1 MNKRIIHTVFENQ
14 VTRTPANIAVT
25 EGNKQLSYM
34 ELNQAANRLAHA
46 LRDMGLKREDIVC
59 AFAPSGL
66 NLVIMLLGIFKAGGV
81 YMPMDIA
88 FSKKQLTCSLKETAP
103 RFYLVDG
110 EWEKEVSKILNELGL
125 APECIFTFNDNNTF
139 DAAVNRGG
147 GCYKIKQPKTQA
159 GSHENPILLSEPQ
172 DGNYIFHTSG
182 STGAGKAVLGCH
194 DSLSHFIHWQLKEF
208 NIDASCRVSQLSQH
222 TFDAS
227 LRDILL
233 PLCAG
238 ATLCIPPKGTKDNLT
253 TLVQWIVNESISL
266 IHTVP
271 SFFRVIAREMLLAN
285 ETPISLRYVFLAG
298 EYITV
303 QDILNWKKA
312 TDEQTEFV
320 NLYGATE
327 ATMAKTFNR
336 ITSVSGDTTKAVHAG
351 RPINNTVIAIVNDG
365 NLCQPGEVGEIYI
378 VTPFLTKGYYRDSDK
393 TSASFVQNPLVS
405 NRKEIVYKT
414 GDYGYYL
421 EDQNV
426 FVMGR
431 MDDQVKVNGIR
442 VELNEVKEVVSAYP
456 GVEETEITVHKDSY
470 LQNSLVCYVVGPA
483 VNTDL
488 LKKHLET
495 ELNRNIIPS
504 HFIKLDE
511 FPRTINGKVDK
522 KALPKPDDM
531 FSETDEYEAPV
542 NEIELKLETM
552 CKDILSLSKVDR
564 NISFFKIGG
573 TSLKAMQYIS
583 RIFRELGLSV
593 NLRDVFEN
601 ESIAQLAAFMT
612 ATAVTGVYQEIPNA
626 PEADYYQLSHAQKRL
641 WLTDQFQD
649 EKLRYNMTYASM
661 LTGKLSMDILQ
672 RVADVIIARHEI
684 LRTRFAVVNGVPQQ
698 QVQPAAAMAFRV
710 NFTDLRDLGNKKEA
724 LEEMLNDESGYSF
737 DLEYGPLFRMSVL
750 QTDDEEYHFV
760 LSMHHIVSD
769 GWSVEILVRELFEL
783 YNAFSEGRAAS
794 LTPLRL
800 QYKDFAWWQNQQLEG
815 EQLKNLEDYW
825 LSQFTDEPTPV
836 VLPADFPNNNPLF
849 LNGGVASFNLDKSL
863 SDKVEKL
870 ADANGA
876 STFMVL
882 MAIVKVLLN
891 RYTGQQDIIA
901 GTPAATRNHPEL
913 ENQVG
918 IYINV
923 LPVRTRIV
931 PENDNFR
938 TVLHKVK
945 EQLLGAIE
953 HELYPYDLLI
963 EKLGLAKQ
971 ASRFPLINILIQS
984 QFILD
989 ESLPPLA
996 GLTVTDSPVSTLTS
1010 KVDITFNFKQ
1020 TTEGISGAL
1029 EYNSGMFKRT
1039 AMEQL
1044 IENLLHVTRLVTSDE
1059 KISIHAIRL
1068 LKKKEAASEEELF
1081 KQMMLSVK

>member
-1 MNKRIIHTVFENQ
+1 MNKRIIHTVFEKQ
-14 VTRTPANIAVT
+14 VTCTPANIAVT
-25 EGNKQLSYM
+25 EGEKQVTYM
-34 ELNQAANRLAHA
+34 ELNEAANRLAHA
-46 LRDMGLKREDIVC
+46 LRDLGLKREDIVC

-88 FSKKQLTCSLKETAP
+88 FSKRQMAYSFKETAP
-103 RFYLVDG
+103 RFYLLDV
-110 EWEKEVSKILNELGL
+110 EWEKEVNKILKELGL
-125 APECIFTFNDNNTF
+125 APECTFTFNENNSFEVT
-139 DAAVNRGG
+139 VNRDGG
-147 GCYKIKQPKTQA
+147 QYNIKQFKTQPT
-159 GSHENPILLSEPQ
+159 SHENLVLLNEPQ

-194 DSLSHFIHWQLKEF
+194 DSLSHFIHWQLREF
-208 NIDASCRVSQLSQH
+208 NIDASFRVSQLSQH

-253 TLVQWIVNESISL
+253 TLVQWIINESITL

-285 ETPISLRYVFLAG
+285 ETPVSLRYVFLAG

-303 QDILNWKKA
+303 QDIQNWKKA
-312 TDEQTEFV
+312 TGEQTEFV

-336 ITSVSGDTTKAVHAG
+336 IKSVSGDKTKAIHAG
-351 RPINNTVIAIVNDG
+351 QPIDNTIIAILNDG
-365 NLCQPGEVGEIYI
+365 NLCQSGEVGEIHI
-378 VTPFLTKGYYRDSDK
+378 ITPFLTKGYYKDSHK
-393 TSASFVQNPLVS
+393 TSMSFVQNPLVS

-414 GDYGYYL
+414 GDYGYYV
-421 EDQNV
+421 EGQNV
-426 FVMGR
+426 FVIGR
-431 MDDQVKVNGIR
+431 MDDQVKVNGVR
-442 VELNEVKEVVSAYP
+442 VELNEVKEAVATYP

-470 LQNSLVCYVVGPA
+470 LQNSLICYVVGQG

-522 KALPKPDDM
+522 KLLPKPHDV
-531 FSETDEYEAPV
+531 FSGMEGYEAPT
-542 NEIELKLETM
+542 NEMEQKLEDM

-564 NISFFKIGG
+564 NTSFFKIGG

-583 RIFRELGLSV
+583 RIFRELEISV

-601 ESIAQLAAFMT
+601 ENIAQLAAFMT
-612 ATAVTGVYQEIPNA
+612 TSAKTRIYQEIPNA

-661 LTGKLSMDILQ
+661 LTGKLKLDILQ
-672 RVADVIIARHEI
+672 RVAKVIIERHEI
-684 LRTRFAVVNGVPQQ
+684 LRTTFSVVKGVPKQQ
-698 QVQPAAAMAFRV
+698 IQSSAGIAFGV
-710 NFTDLRDLGNKKEA
+710 NFTDLRNLEDKKKA
-724 LEEMLNDESGYSF
+724 LEEIVKNESAYSF
-737 DLEYGPLFRMSVL
+737 DLEYGPLLRMSVL
-750 QTDDEEYHFV
+750 QTDSEEYHFV
-760 LSMHHIVSD
+760 LSMHHIISD
-769 GWSVEILVRELFEL
+769 GWSMEVLVRELFEL
-783 YNAFSEGRAAS
+783 YNAFSEGRTAPLA
-794 LTPLRL
+794 PLRL
-800 QYKDFAWWQNQQLEG
+800 QYKDFACWQNQQLKG
-815 EQLKNLEDYW
+815 EELKSLEDYW
-825 LSQFTDEPTPV
+825 LLQFADDPTPV
-836 VLPADFPNNNPLF
+836 VLSSDFPKSNSSV
-849 LNGGVASFNLDKSL
+849 LNGSVAAFNLDKSL

-870 ADANGA
+870 ANANGA

-913 ENQVG
+913 ENQLG

-931 PENDNFR
+931 PEKDNFR

-945 EQLLGAIE
+945 QQLLGAIE
-953 HELYPYDLLI
+953 HELYPYDLLV

-971 ASRFPLINILIQS
+971 SSRFPLINILIQS
-984 QFILD
+984 QSILD

-996 GLTVTDSPVSTLTS
+996 GLTITDSPVGTLTS

-1020 TTEGISGAL
+1020 TEEGISGAL
-1029 EYNSGMFKRT
+1029 EYNSGMFKPAT
-1039 AMEQL
+1039 MELL
-1044 IENLLHVTRLVTSDE
+1044 IENLLVISRLVTSDE
-1059 KISIHAIRL
+1059 KIRISTMRL
-1068 LKKKEAASEEELF
+1068 LKGKEAAIEEEMF
-1081 KQMMLSVK
+1081 KRMMLVIK